1 METLNGNTLLTL
13 LEIKMGSF
21 MFFHFLIWFYF
32 FLRTSSSS
40 NPSTVWT
47 GACKLA
53 GASIRPLQQRR
64 ILFKG
69 EFFISLTASKA
80 VKRLTTPSPPS
91 NNSSSSSENNN
102 NQKKRTATNTTN
114 IITIRS
120 RRRLGKAIL
129 VICWNF
135 CLRCSP
141 RESACG
147 FPKLGTL
154 NRKTWAVSATNP
166 NTNLMHPKSECA
178 TSS

>member
-1 METLNGNTLLTL
+1 METLNSNTLLTL
-13 LEIKMGSF
+13 LEIKMGFF
-21 MFFHFLIWFYF
+21 MCFSLFNLRFYC
-32 FLRTSSSS
+32 FLRTSGSS

-80 VKRLTTPSPPS
+80 VNRLTPPSPT
-91 NNSSSSSENNN
+91 NNNSSSSENNN
-102 NQKKRTATNTTN
+102 NQKNTATNTTN
-114 IITIRS
+114 IITLRS
-120 RRRLGKAIL
+120 KRRLRKAIL

-147 FPKLGTL
+147 FPKFGTL
-154 NRKTWAVSATNP
+154 NRKTWAALATNP